1 VSGQDTAANG
11 GGAVPVGAVG
21 TDGADGI
28 VADGRL
34 RPDAAGRS
42 WSYLP
47 TATVQSHAANLAEL
61 PDGRLACVW
70 FGGTQEGVSD
80 IHVWFSTLDGDVW
93 SEPVRLSD
101 DPARSEQNPVLF
113 TAPSGD
119 VWLLYTAQRAGNQD
133 SAEVRRRV
141 STDGGASWGEPTTLF
156 AADETGGVFVR
167 QPPVVTRSG
176 DLLVP
181 VFRCVTTPGHAWVGD
196 HDTSS
201 VMTSRDG
208 GTTWGEVA
216 VPGSTGAVHM
226 NVHELP
232 DGSLLALFRSRWAD
246 AVHESRSTDGGRTWS
261 APVPTELPNNNSSVQ
276 WVPLADGRLAIVY
289 NHRRADATTPRR
301 LGLYD
306 EIDESGIVEQAVLPG
321 ADADVD
327 QEARAGSTTS
337 AGVPAGS
344 TRASSAV
351 DDADDAVDTA
361 TDGGRTAFWGTPRA
375 PMSLAVSTDGGRS
388 WPHRVDLED
397 GDGWC
402 LSNNSRDGLNR
413 ELSYPSITQT
423 GDGAVHVAYTWHRRA
438 IRHVR
443 LSPADVP
450 GLPDLP
456 GADVGD

>member
-1 VSGQDTAANG
+1 MSTDDTVTAEGDPATVGTASGDTASGTTAT
-11 GGAVPVGAVG
+11 GGAV
-21 TDGADGI
+21 ADAPERI

-34 RPDAAGRS
+34 RPDADGRE
-42 WSYLP
+42 WAYLP

-80 IHVWFSTLDGDVW
+80 IHVWSSTLDAGTW
-93 SEPVRLSD
+93 SEPVGLSD

-113 TAPSGD
+113 VAPSGD

-141 STDGGASWGEPTTLF
+141 STDGGTTWGEPSTLF

-167 QPPVVTRSG
+167 QPPLVTRGG

-181 VFRCVTTPGHAWVGD
+181 VFRCVTTPGRAWVGD

-208 GTTWGEVA
+208 GDTWGEVA

-232 DGSLLALFRSRWAD
+232 DGSLLALFRSRRAD
-246 AVHESRSTDGGRTWS
+246 AVHESRSTDGGRSWS
-261 APVPTELPNNNSSVQ
+261 PPVPTELPNNNSSVQ

-289 NHRRADATTPRR
+289 NHRRADATTERR

-321 ADADVD
+321 AAVDADAD
-327 QEARAGSTTS
+327 GGIDADADREARVGE
-337 AGVPAGS
+337 
-344 TRASSAV
+344 
-351 DDADDAVDTA
+351 
-361 TDGGRTAFWGTPRA
+361 GRTAFWGTPRA
-375 PMSLAVSTDGGRS
+375 PMSLAVSSDGGRS

-423 GDGAVHVAYTWHRRA
+423 SDGAVHVAYTWHRRA

-443 LSPADVP
+443 LAPADLP
-450 GLPDLP
+450 GPDLP
-456 GADVGD
+456 GPDLPGSGLAG

>member
-1 VSGQDTAANG
+1 MSTQDTAADAG
-11 GGAVPVGAVG
+11 AAVPVDAVPVGA
-21 TDGADGI
+21 DGADDV

-80 IHVWFSTLDGDVW
+80 IHVWFSTLDGEVW

-113 TAPSGD
+113 TAPSSD

-141 STDGGASWGEPTTLF
+141 STDGGATWGEPSTLF

-167 QPPVVTRSG
+167 QPPIVTRDG

-181 VFRCVTTPGHAWVGD
+181 VFRCVTTPGQAWVGD

-208 GTTWGEVA
+208 GSTWGEVA

-246 AVHESRSTDGGRTWS
+246 AVHESRSTDGGRTWT
-261 APVPTELPNNNSSVQ
+261 APAPTEMPNNNSSVQ

-289 NHRRADATTPRR
+289 NHRRADATTQRR

-306 EIDESGIVEQAVLPG
+306 EIDESGIVEQAMLPG

-344 TRASSAV
+344 PRASSSVGA
-351 DDADDAVDTA
+351 ADDVTTPD
-361 TDGGRTAFWGTPRA
+361 RTAFWGTPRA

-423 GDGAVHVAYTWHRRA
+423 SDGAVHVAYTWHRRA

-443 LSPADVP
+443 LSPADLP
-450 GLPDLP
+450 GLP
-456 GADVGD
+456 GSDVGD

>member
-1 VSGQDTAANG
+1 MSEVTEPA
-11 GGAVPVGAVG
+11 PVGSEPDLVG
-21 TDGADGI
+21 AEPGDI

-42 WSYLP
+42 WAYLP

-80 IHVWFSTLDGDVW
+80 IHVWFSTLDGEVW

-141 STDGGASWGEPTTLF
+141 STDGGATWAEPTTLF
-156 AADETGGVFVR
+156 AADEVGGVFVR
-167 QPPVVTRSG
+167 QPPIVTRAG

-181 VFRCVTTPGHAWVGD
+181 VFRCVTTPGRAWVGD
-196 HDTSS
+196 LDTSS

-208 GTTWGEVA
+208 GLTWGEVA

-261 APVPTELPNNNSSVQ
+261 VPVPTELPNNNSSVQ
-276 WVPLADGRLAIVY
+276 WLPLADGRLAIVH
-289 NHRRADATTPRR
+289 NHRRADATTERR

-306 EIDESGIVEQAVLPG
+306 EIDETGIVEQAVPPG
-321 ADADVD
+321 SDANGD
-327 QEARAGSTTS
+327 QEARAGSASSVT
-337 AGVPAGS
+337 VPAGP
-344 TRASSAV
+344 
-351 DDADDAVDTA
+351 
-361 TDGGRTAFWGTPRA
+361 GEGRTAFWGTPRA
-375 PMSLAVSTDGGRS
+375 PMSVAVSTDGGRS
-388 WPHRVDLED
+388 WPHRIDLED

-423 GDGAVHVAYTWHRRA
+423 SDGAVHVAYTWHRRA

-443 LSPADVP
+443 LSPAD
-450 GLPDLP
+450 LP
-456 GADVGD
+456 G

>member
-1 VSGQDTAANG
+1 MSTQDTAADAG
-11 GGAVPVGAVG
+11 AAVPVDAVPVGA
-21 TDGADGI
+21 DGADDV

-61 PDGRLACVW
+61 PDGRLTCVW

-80 IHVWFSTLDGDVW
+80 IHVWFSTLDGEVW

-141 STDGGASWGEPTTLF
+141 STDGGATWGEPSTLF

-167 QPPVVTRSG
+167 QPPIVTRDG

-181 VFRCVTTPGHAWVGD
+181 VFRCVTTPGQAWVGD

-208 GTTWGEVA
+208 GSTWGEVA

-246 AVHESRSTDGGRTWS
+246 AVHESRSTDGGRTWT
-261 APVPTELPNNNSSVQ
+261 APAPTEMPNNNSSVQ

-289 NHRRADATTPRR
+289 NHRRADATTQRR

-306 EIDESGIVEQAVLPG
+306 EIDESGIVEQAMLPG

-344 TRASSAV
+344 PRASSAV
-351 DDADDAVDTA
+351 GAADDVTTPD
-361 TDGGRTAFWGTPRA
+361 RTAFWGTPRA

-423 GDGAVHVAYTWHRRA
+423 SDGAVHVAYTWHRRA

-443 LSPADVP
+443 LSPADLP
-450 GLPDLP
+450 GLP
-456 GADVGD
+456 GSDVGD

>member
-1 VSGQDTAANG
+1 MSRQD
-11 GGAVPVGAVG
+11 AVADDAVA
-21 TDGADGI
+21 DDAVADGVGDDGVVADDV

-34 RPDAAGRS
+34 RPDAAGRA
-42 WSYLP
+42 WAYLP

-80 IHVWFSTLDGDVW
+80 IHVWCSVLDGEVW

-133 SAEVRRRV
+133 SAEVRRRI
-141 STDGGASWGEPTTLF
+141 STDGGATWAEPATLF

-167 QPPVVTRSG
+167 QPPVVTRAG

-181 VFRCVTTPGHAWVGD
+181 VFRCVTTPGQAWVGD

-201 VMTSRDG
+201 VMISRDG
-208 GTTWGEVA
+208 GSTWGEVA

-246 AVHESRSTDGGRTWS
+246 AVHASRSTDGGLHWS

-321 ADADVD
+321 ADADLD
-327 QEARAGSTTS
+327 QEARAGS
-337 AGVPAGS
+337 PAE
-344 TRASSAV
+344 
-351 DDADDAVDTA
+351 
-361 TDGGRTAFWGTPRA
+361 GGRTAFWGTPRA

-423 GDGAVHVAYTWHRRA
+423 GDGTVHVAYTWHRRA

-443 LSPADVP
+443 LSAA
-450 GLPDLP
+450 DLP
-456 GADVGD
+456 GPDVEG